1 MYSELSDATLGFL
14 LGPTGLLP
22 FLHANTIVEL
32 TAGVDF
38 TNFGLFAAA
47 LVFTRLPFELAAN
60 SFGLA
65 SENTVLSIGNYNVK
79 PILYSCLAAMVVSIL
94 FFPFY
99 SLTAASVAPVVKLI
113 AGPLL
118 IAVFICFIATQ
129 ENKLPALVIAL
140 LAGAV
145 GIITLEKNISNGLFI
160 LLTGLFAVPMLFEKQ
175 EETKI
180 TLTNN
185 CISWMHTAIGSVI
198 GMSSAFLPAM
208 TPAFLT
214 SIALGVLK
222 KKEDFLTLNA
232 AVVGSRLVS
241 DFAAVEFIQKG
252 RSGATAK
259 MIENSFFTFTEIF
272 TLLIIGLACAAA
284 AAFLIIKFERHL
296 PKVHEN
302 KLFLGSAIVLVTIYI
317 FTTSGVNGIAC
328 LAVCSLVGLTCISNS
343 VNKGA
348 LGAAVLLPALLH
360 AF

>member
-1 MYSELSDATLGFL
+1 MYGELSDAALGFL

-32 TAGVDF
+32 TKNVDF
-38 TNFGLFAAA
+38 ANFGLFAAA

-99 SLTAASVAPVVKLI
+99 SLTAGFIAPILKPI
-113 AGPLL
+113 AGFLL
-118 IAVFICFIATQ
+118 VVVFTCFIVTQ
-129 ENKLPALVIAL
+129 ENKFSTLTISL

-145 GIITLEKNISNGLFI
+145 GVITLEKNISNSLFI

-175 EETKI
+175 EKTALE
-180 TLTNN
+180 LTNKN
-185 CISWMHTAIGSVI
+185 ISWKHTVIGSVI

-214 SIALGVLK
+214 SIAFGVIG

-241 DFAAVEFIQKG
+241 DFAAVEFIRKG

-259 MIENSFFTFTEIF
+259 MLENNFFTFTEIA
-272 TLLIIGLACAAA
+272 TLLLIGLVCAAV
-284 AAFLIIKFERHL
+284 AAFVIIKFEHKM
-296 PKVHEN
+296 PKIHEN
-302 KLFLGSAIVLVTIYI
+302 KLFLGGALALVTAYI
-317 FTTSGVNGIAC
+317 FATSGVVGIAC

-348 LGAAVLLPALLH
+348 LGAAVLFPALLH